1 MRQHFHTPIASIAGL
16 RRPAVTFSP
25 GASAGTPAEPAR
37 VNDHDASA
45 RRTVGLARTPVSV
58 VAACCACAV
67 EGVRGIKK
75 TVGAARMALVAACCA
90 CACCATSK
98 KPEPPPPGAGPC
110 ERAAYA
116 YEAATE
122 AIAVAHRSGADSV
135 QMSRLNAEREEVE
148 ERRDKVCGV
157 TRVAG

>member
-16 RRPAVTFSP
+16 RRPAVTFSS
-25 GASAGTPAEPAR
+25 GAPAGTQTEPAR
-37 VNDHDASA
+37 VVDQAASA
-45 RRTVGLARTPVSV
+45 RRMVGVARAPVSV
-58 VAACCACAV
+58 VSACCACAV
-67 EGVRGIKK
+67 KGVRGIKK
-75 TVGAARMALVAACCA
+75 TLEAARVAVVAACCA

-98 KPEPPPPGAGPC
+98 KPEPPQPGASPC

-135 QMSRLNAEREEVE
+135 QMSRLNAEREAHE